1 MWSFFPDVVANVVF
15 CLCIP
20 KSKGHDDPKTNTAY
34 KTLAY
39 LTIPRRS
46 WWQTCFERH
55 MARCVF
61 ESCGSLTHVVRS
73 IVGAGCYI
81 SSRAWHKTDCRLAL
95 QVTPWVSV
103 DTVRKLMIMWVARRY
118 ESKLGGYHDR
128 DSKMPDT
135 IKDTTLLYNEP
146 VMVQW
151 LLTMTA
157 SAKFYTWGAETACHQ
172 WNCSAVSALH
182 VHRHCSCK

>member
-1 MWSFFPDVVANVVF
+1 MMVNQFREVHGAVLFSKLWISSTCGAIDSWSVTRE
-15 CLCIP
+15 C
-20 KSKGHDDPKTNTAY
+20 H
-34 KTLAY
+34 
-39 LTIPRRS
+39 
-46 WWQTCFERH
+46 
-55 MARCVF
+55 
-61 ESCGSLTHVVRS
+61 
-73 IVGAGCYI
+73 AGCYI

-103 DTVRKLMIMWVARRY
+103 DAARKLMIMWVARRY

-151 LLTMTA
+151 FLTMTA

-172 WNCSAVSALH
+172 WNCSAASALH